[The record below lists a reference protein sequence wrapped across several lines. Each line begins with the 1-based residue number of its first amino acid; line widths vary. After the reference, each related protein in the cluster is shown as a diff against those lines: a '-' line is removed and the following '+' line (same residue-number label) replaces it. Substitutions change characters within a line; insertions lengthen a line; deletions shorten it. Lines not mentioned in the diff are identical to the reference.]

1 MADPLTEKKAEKRQ
15 AEQRLRD
22 LTADHLRAKSAAR
35 EILTRQATGKAL
47 DTDAAALTA
56 ADANVATVEA
66 SIQAATR
73 LVNDLATEEAAL
85 EAQDAADKARMLRGE
100 GRFQVTS
107 NAEAFFF

>member
-73 LVNDLATEEAAL
+73 LVNDLAPATPRPTPSAASAPTE
-85 EAQDAADKARMLRGE
+85 
-100 GRFQVTS
+100 S
-107 NAEAFFF
+107 SSPPS